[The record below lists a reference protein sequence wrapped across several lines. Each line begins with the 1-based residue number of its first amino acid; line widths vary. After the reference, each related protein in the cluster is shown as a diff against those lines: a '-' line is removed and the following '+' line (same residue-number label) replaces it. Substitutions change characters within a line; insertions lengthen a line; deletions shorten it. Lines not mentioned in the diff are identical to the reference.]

1 MVKTLEEM
9 AAKGQRKL
17 AAKVSTMPG
26 SWAAAKSRMTAH
38 YAALPFGPRVKAAYA
53 AGISAGVYHAP
64 DPVKWAAN
72 WKAKMQE

>member
-17 AAKVSTMPG
+17 AAKASIMP
-26 SWAAAKSRMTAH
+26 SNWAAAKPRMKTH
-38 YAALPFGPRVKAAYA
+38 YSALPFGPRVKAAYSTGID
-53 AGISAGVYHAP
+53 AGIHHAP
-64 DPVKWAAN
+64 DPAKWSTN